1 MLPNV
6 SLEMSS
12 ETPALGD
19 RDVVAVLRHPLVQA
33 ESDAVAAM
41 RRVLDGTGLRL
52 LELDREA
59 LDGFPGPLRQ
69 ARVLLTLGGDGTL
82 LHAARLA
89 TPLGIPLLGV
99 NLGRLGFLTELEAS
113 QVGDGLRRYLAGDYR
128 IDERTLVA
136 ITVRRQD
143 AVVATLLGLN
153 EAVLQRD
160 ASQAML
166 RLGVVVD
173 GQTVGVFD
181 ADGAVVATSTGSTAY
196 SLAAGGPIVDPRVEG
211 LLLAPLNPFALTVR
225 PIVFPPGQGL
235 TLELVR
241 NGGLVSVDGGSPVRL
256 EQGDRLCAAANPDR
270 LQLIRFSPPERFYT
284 LLRMKLGWG
293 LPLVPTVRGSED
305 VDENAREGR

>member
-1 MLPNV
+1 MAPD
-6 SLEMSS
+6 MS
-12 ETPALGD
+12 G
-19 RDVVAVLRHPLVQA
+19 RDVVAVLRHPLVEA
-33 ESDAVAAM
+33 ESETVSAM

-52 LELDREA
+52 LELDRDRLDA
-59 LDGFPGPLRQ
+59 LPGPLEH

-89 TPLGIPLLGV
+89 APLGIPLLGV

-113 QVGDGLRRYLAGDYR
+113 QVEDGLHRYLAGDYR
-128 IDERTLVA
+128 IDERTLVEV
-136 ITVRRQD
+136 TVSRGD
-143 AVVATLLGLN
+143 SVIATRLGLN

-181 ADGAVVATSTGSTAY
+181 ADGVVVATSTGSTAY

-225 PIVFPPGQGL
+225 PIVFPPGQSV

-241 NGGLVSVDGGSPVRL
+241 NGGLASVDGGSPVRL
-256 EQGDRLCAAANPDR
+256 EQGDRLRAAANPDH
-270 LQLIRFSPPERFYT
+270 LHLIRFSPPEHFYQ

-293 LPLVPTVRGSED
+293 LPLVPTVRGTD
-305 VDENAREGR
+305 GQDERQGER

>member
-1 MLPNV
+1 
-6 SLEMSS
+6 MS
-12 ETPALGD
+12 D
-19 RDVVAVLRHPLVQA
+19 RDVVAVLRHPLVEA
-33 ESDAVAAM
+33 ESEAVSAM
-41 RRVLDGTGLRL
+41 HRVLEGTGLRL
-52 LELDREA
+52 VELDRET
-59 LDGFPGPLRQ
+59 LDGLPGPPQ
-69 ARVLLTLGGDGTL
+69 QTRVLLTLGGDGTL

-89 TPLGIPLLGV
+89 APLGIPLLGV

-113 QVGDGLRRYLAGDYR
+113 QVEDGLRRNLAGDFR
-128 IDERTLVA
+128 IDERTLVEV
-136 ITVRRQD
+136 TVRRHD
-143 AVVATLLGLN
+143 AVVATMLGLN

-256 EQGDRLCAAANPDR
+256 EQGDRLCAAANR
-270 LQLIRFSPPERFYT
+270 ERVHLIRFSPPERFYT

-293 LPLVPTVRGSED
+293 LPLVPTVRGSESP
-305 VDENAREGR
+305 DETPPEER

>member
-1 MLPNV
+1 MLPDV
-6 SLEMSS
+6 SLDM
-12 ETPALGD
+12 TAGGTG
-19 RDVVAVLRHPLVQA
+19 RDVVAVLRHPLVEA
-33 ESDAVAAM
+33 ESEVVGVM
-41 RRVLDGTGLRL
+41 RRVLQGTGLRL
-52 LELDREA
+52 LELDRET
-59 LDGFPGPLRQ
+59 LDGLPAPLEQ
-69 ARVLLTLGGDGTL
+69 ARLLLTLGGDGTL

-89 TPLGIPLLGV
+89 APLGIPLLGV
-99 NLGRLGFLTELEAS
+99 NLGRLGFLTELESS
-113 QVGDGLRRYLAGDYR
+113 QVEDGLRRFLAGDYR
-128 IDERTLVA
+128 IDERTLVEVN
-136 ITVRRQD
+136 ITRQD
-143 AVVATLLGLN
+143 AVIATLLGLN

-196 SLAAGGPIVDPRVEG
+196 ALAAGGPIVDPRFEG
-211 LLLAPLNPFALTVR
+211 LVLAPLNPFALTVR

-256 EQGDRLCAAANPDR
+256 DQGDRLCASANPER
-270 LQLIRFSPPERFYT
+270 LQLVRFSPPERFYT

-293 LPLVPTVRGSED
+293 LPLVPTVRGTD
-305 VDENAREGR
+305 GQDERAGEAR

>member
-1 MLPNV
+1 MLPDV
-6 SLEMSS
+6 SLEMTS
-12 ETPALGD
+12 ETSN
-19 RDVVAVLRHPLVQA
+19 RHVVAVLRHPLVKA
-33 ESDAVAAM
+33 ESETVGAM
-41 RRVLDGTGLRL
+41 RGVLEGTGLHL
-52 LELDREA
+52 LELDRET
-59 LDGFPGPLRQ
+59 LDGSPERLEQ

-89 TPLGIPLLGV
+89 APRAIPLLGV
-99 NLGRLGFLTELEAS
+99 NLGRLGFLTELEAG
-113 QVGDGLRRYLAGDYR
+113 QVEEGLRRYLAGDYR
-128 IDERTLVA
+128 IDERTLVEV
-136 ITVRRQD
+136 TVTRQD
-143 AVVATLLGLN
+143 SVVATLLGLN

-173 GQTVGVFD
+173 GQTVGAFD

-241 NGGLVSVDGGSPVRL
+241 NGGLVSVDGGRPVRL
-256 EQGDRLCAAANPDR
+256 EQGDRLCAAANPAR
-270 LQLIRFSPPERFYT
+270 LQLVRFSPPERFYT

-293 LPLVPTVRGSED
+293 LPLVPTVRDSEAPD
-305 VDENAREGR
+305 AGPPEER

>member
-1 MLPNV
+1 MLPDV
-6 SLEMSS
+6 SGVS
-12 ETPALGD
+12 D
-19 RDVVAVLRHPLVQA
+19 RDVVAVLRHPLVEA
-33 ESDAVAAM
+33 ESEAVGAM
-41 RRVLDGTGLRL
+41 RRVLEGTGLRL

-59 LDGFPGPLRQ
+59 LDGVPEPLRQ

-89 TPLGIPLLGV
+89 APLGIPLLGV

-113 QVGDGLRRYLAGDYR
+113 QVEDGLRRYLAGDYR
-128 IDERTLVA
+128 IDERTLVDVTITRRDSA
-136 ITVRRQD
+136 I
-143 AVVATLLGLN
+143 ATLLGLN

-173 GQTVGVFD
+173 GQTVGAFD

-256 EQGDRLCAAANPDR
+256 EQGDRLCATANADR
-270 LQLIRFSPPERFYT
+270 LKLIRFSPPERFYT

-293 LPLVPTVRGSED
+293 LPLVPTVRGSDGE
-305 VDENAREGR
+305 DENPREER

>member
-1 MLPNV
+1 MLPEV
-6 SLEMSS
+6 SPEMTWGTS
-12 ETPALGD
+12 D
-19 RDVVAVLRHPLVQA
+19 RDVVAVLRHPLVEA
-33 ESDAVAAM
+33 ESEAVGAM

-59 LDGFPGPLRQ
+59 LDGLPGPLQQ
-69 ARVLLTLGGDGTL
+69 ARILLTLGGDGTL

-89 TPLGIPLLGV
+89 APLGIPLLGV

-113 QVGDGLRRYLAGDYR
+113 QVEDGLRRYLAGDYR
-128 IDERTLVA
+128 IDERTLVEV
-136 ITVRRQD
+136 TVRRLD

-256 EQGDRLCAAANPDR
+256 EQGDRLCATANPDR
-270 LQLIRFSPPERFYT
+270 LQLVRFSPPERFYT

-293 LPLVPTVRGSED
+293 LPLVPTVRGSEIQ
-305 VDENAREGR
+305 DESPREER